1 MRAAHVRPITYIG
14 VFVVLAVVTAVEVF
28 ISGAGLDRTAMV
40 AILLALATS
49 KALLVVLFFMH
60 LKYDTKW
67 YTYAMLFPMF
77 MALVLTAGVIVHG
90 LQYRSSA
97 LPEN

>member
-1 MRAAHVRPITYIG
+1 MRATHVKPITYIG

-40 AILLALATS
+40 VILLALATS

-67 YTYAMLFPMF
+67 YTYAMVFPVF
-77 MALVLTAGVIVHG
+77 MALVLTAVVLIHG
-90 LQYRSSA
+90 LRA
-97 LPEN
+97 

>member
-1 MRAAHVRPITYIG
+1 MRTAHVRPITYIG

-28 ISGAGLDRTAMV
+28 VSGAGFDRTAMV
-40 AILLALATS
+40 TILLALATS

-77 MALVLTAGVIVHG
+77 MALVLTAVVIVHG
-90 LQYRSSA
+90 LQS
-97 LPEN
+97 

>member
-1 MRAAHVRPITYIG
+1 MRAAHVKPITYIG

-40 AILLALATS
+40 VILLALATS

-67 YTYAMLFPMF
+67 YTYAMVFPVF
-77 MALVLTAGVIVHG
+77 MALVLTAVVLIHG
-90 LQYRSSA
+90 LRA
-97 LPEN
+97 

>member
-1 MRAAHVRPITYIG
+1 MRVAHVKPMTYVG
-14 VFVVLAVVTAVEVF
+14 VFVVLAIVTAVEVF

-49 KALLVVLFFMH
+49 KALLVVLFYMH

-67 YTYAMLFPMF
+67 YSYAMLFPVF
-77 MALVLTAGVIVHG
+77 MALVLTAVVIIHG
-90 LQYRSSA
+90 LRS
-97 LPEN
+97 

>member
-1 MRAAHVRPITYIG
+1 M
-14 VFVVLAVVTAVEVF
+14 F

-40 AILLALATS
+40 VILLALATS

-67 YTYAMLFPMF
+67 YTYAMVFPVF
-77 MALVLTAGVIVHG
+77 MALVLTAVVLIHG
-90 LQYRSSA
+90 LRA
-97 LPEN
+97 

>member
-1 MRAAHVRPITYIG
+1 MKAAHVKPITYVG

-40 AILLALATS
+40 VILLALATS

-67 YTYAMLFPMF
+67 YSYAMVFPVF
-77 MALVLTAGVIVHG
+77 MALVLTAVVLIHG
-90 LQYRSSA
+90 LRA
-97 LPEN
+97 